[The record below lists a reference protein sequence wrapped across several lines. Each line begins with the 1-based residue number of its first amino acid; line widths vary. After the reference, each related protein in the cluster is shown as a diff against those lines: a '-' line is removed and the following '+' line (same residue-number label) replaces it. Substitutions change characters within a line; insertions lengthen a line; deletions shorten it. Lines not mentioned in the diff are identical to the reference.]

1 MRFLN
6 IIIGL
11 VILVCI
17 ILVSYSHTVLL
28 FNSVGIVGWKGHLA
42 TIAVE
47 ATFILSCLNLVVA
60 RLKKYRPGFFAV
72 AGFFYGSG
80 LTAWSNISFSFE
92 YGITG
97 WILGAA
103 IPVGLWIAEGIIS
116 HSLLKK
122 PTNQNTDQPKVL
134 NQPKVPDQ
142 TQVSDQPSDQT
153 NQPNNHMVDQL
164 DEKVVETNQTIS
176 QPTNQ
181 PVDST
186 NQMVEKTVV
195 SVVNNQPSTKDSTS
209 QPTKQPATT
218 RPTNQNGSTNRK
230 KSTNKLDEEE
240 RIKKAYF
247 DYLEENGEPPTQR
260 KWAEKA
266 GVSRYKITKFIEKYG
281 EPKKSA

>member
-6 IIIGL
+6 IFIGL
-11 VILVCI
+11 VILICI
-17 ILVSYSHTVLL
+17 IFVSYSHTVLL

-47 ATFILSCLNLVVA
+47 ATFILSCFNLVVT
-60 RLKKYRPGFFAV
+60 RLKKYKPGFFAI

-116 HSLLKK
+116 HSLLRK
-122 PTNQNTDQPKVL
+122 PTNQVTDQP
-134 NQPKVPDQ
+134 
-142 TQVSDQPSDQT
+142 TVS
-153 NQPNNHMVDQL
+153 
-164 DEKVVETNQTIS
+164 NQTI
-176 QPTNQ
+176 QPNGKVVDQMAEEVANDQPPTNQ
-181 PVDST
+181 VAEIV
-186 NQMVEKTVV
+186 VE
-195 SVVNNQPSTKDSTS
+195 NQPSTNQSTS
-209 QPTKQPATT
+209 QPTTT
-218 RPTNQNGSTNRK
+218 NQSPTNQSTTTKMTSYKTNMVGQKPINKTAKSTNRK
-230 KSTNKLDEEE
+230 KSTNKAAEEE

-247 DYLEENGEPPTQR
+247 DYVEQNGKPPSQR
-260 KWAEKA
+260 EWAEEA
-266 GVSRYKITKFIEKYG
+266 GVSRYKIIKFIEKHG

>member
-6 IIIGL
+6 IFIGL
-11 VILVCI
+11 VILGCI

-47 ATFILSCLNLVVA
+47 ATFILSCFNLVVS
-60 RLKKYRPGFFAV
+60 RLKKYKPGFFAI

-116 HSLLKK
+116 HSLLRK
-122 PTNQNTDQPKVL
+122 PTSQMTDQP
-134 NQPKVPDQ
+134 
-142 TQVSDQPSDQT
+142 TVSNQT
-153 NQPNNHMVDQL
+153 NQPNGKVVDQMAEEVAN
-164 DEKVVETNQTIS
+164 DQPPTNQVVEKVVEIDHES
-176 QPTNQ
+176 AKESANQ
-181 PVDST
+181 P
-186 NQMVEKTVV
+186 
-195 SVVNNQPSTKDSTS
+195 TS
-209 QPTKQPATT
+209 QPTTT
-218 RPTNQNGSTNRK
+218 NHKSTNQNGSTNQK
-230 KSTNKLDEEE
+230 KSANKLAEEE

-247 DYLEENGEPPTQR
+247 DYIEQKGKPPSQR
-260 KWAEKA
+260 EWAEEA

-281 EPKKSA
+281 EPKRSA

>member
-47 ATFILSCLNLVVA
+47 ATFILSCFNLVVS
-60 RLKKYRPGFFAV
+60 RLKKYKPGFFAI

-92 YGITG
+92 YEITG

-116 HSLLKK
+116 HSLLRK
-122 PTNQNTDQPKVL
+122 PTNQMA
-134 NQPKVPDQ
+134 DQ

-186 NQMVEKTVV
+186 NQMVEKVV
-195 SVVNNQPSTKDSTS
+195 DSVVDNQPSTKDSTN

-218 RPTNQNGSTNRK
+218 RPANHNGSTNRK
-230 KSTNKLDEEE
+230 KSTNKLAEEE

-247 DYLEENGEPPTQR
+247 DCVEQNGKPPSQR
-260 KWAEKA
+260 EWAEEA
-266 GVSRYKITKFIEKYG
+266 GVSRYKIIKFIEKYG
-281 EPKKSA
+281 EPKKM